1 MLSDPL
7 RKLSLTAHVVSSVG
21 WLGALAVF
29 LAHSLASWSQDLQVV
44 RAAALAM
51 ALTAW
56 FVILPLSLTSL
67 LTGLIQA
74 FGSTW
79 GLLRHY
85 WVLFKLLLTVLAT
98 GVLLM
103 KLEPISELARAAV
116 ETGFPSP
123 NPIGLQTSLV
133 VHAGGGLL
141 VLLAATALAIYKP
154 VGLTPWARPK
164 LSPAHP
170 GLPRWVRIF
179 GFIAVFLLV
188 VICVMLLGGG
198 HGPVAHLSSTR

>member
-1 MLSDPL
+1 MMMSDPL

-67 LTGLIQA
+67 LTGLIHA

-98 GVLLM
+98 SVLLM
-103 KLEPISELARAAV
+103 KLEPISELASAAV

-123 NPIGLQTSLV
+123 NLVGLQTSLV

-141 VLLAATALAIYKP
+141 VLLGATTLAIYKP
-154 VGLTPWARPK
+154 IGVTPWGRRK
-164 LSPAHP
+164 LPQAHS
-170 GLPRWVRIF
+170 GLPRWVKLF
-179 GFIAVFLLV
+179 GIVCFLILMLV
-188 VICVMLLGGG
+188 ILMLLGGG
-198 HGPVAHLSSTR
+198 HGPTAHLR